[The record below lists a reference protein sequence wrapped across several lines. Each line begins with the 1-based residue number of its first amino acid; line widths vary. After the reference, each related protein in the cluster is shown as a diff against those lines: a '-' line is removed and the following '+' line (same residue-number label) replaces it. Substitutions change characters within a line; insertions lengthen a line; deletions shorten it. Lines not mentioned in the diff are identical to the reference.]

1 MIAAILTRMA
11 RRRQEPRDGSKRR
24 RWATDERSHICV
36 VPHPLRLCGRR
47 YQHRPTLLCRR
58 NDKCMSKR
66 GRRAIPF
73 ARSVCVSCLNHGR
86 RHALA
91 GDLDRRCDQLRV
103 LCEMV
108 KWLADRQPTPAMVV
122 SAQKSL
128 EASQSRAEDSERKKP
143 KKKSKKKS
151 SKARQGCGLSLVHT
165 HPSHYRVR
173 GCGD

>member
-1 MIAAILTRMA
+1 M
-11 RRRQEPRDGSKRR
+11 
-24 RWATDERSHICV
+24 DERSHICV

-91 GDLDRRCDQLRV
+91 GDLDRHCDKLRV
-103 LCEMV
+103 LCEM
-108 KWLADRQPTPAMVV
+108 ACGQATDTGDGRISTEIA
-122 SAQKSL
+122 
-128 EASQSRAEDSERKKP
+128 RSEPKP
-143 KKKSKKKS
+143 
-151 SKARQGCGLSLVHT
+151 CG
-165 HPSHYRVR
+165 
-173 GCGD
+173 G